1 MNEPLMRDMLV
12 RLHGVPSSESAIR
25 RASEAGVLLRRADAR
40 DADAYRRLVDR
51 EFAETWHGGMD
62 EALARDDP
70 SAFVAIAGDD
80 LIGFALWDIGYRG
93 YFGPTGV
100 AESWR
105 GKGIGAALLL
115 ATLAAMHA
123 HGYAYAVIGKVGPA
137 EFYEHV
143 CGAELIGGE
152 PAP

>member
-1 MNEPLMRDMLV
+1 MRDMLV
-12 RLHGVPSSESAIR
+12 RLHRVASPDAALQ
-25 RASEAGVLLRRADAR
+25 RAANAGVTLRRAESSDEPF
-40 DADAYRRLVDR
+40 YEQLVER
-51 EFAETWHGGMD
+51 EFAASWRGGLAA
-62 EALARDDP
+62 ALSRAGP
-70 SAFVAIAGDD
+70 SAFVAIARNQ
-80 LIGFALWDIGYRG
+80 LIGFALWNIAYCG

-115 ATLAAMHA
+115 ATLDTMRGEGHA
-123 HGYAYAVIGKVGPA
+123 YVVIGKVGPA

-143 CGAELIGGE
+143 CGAELIDGE